1 MRTSAVRSD
10 YLFFARSLRPIGGEE
25 ALAARCLECL
35 LQRGS
40 VTVVTAPEL
49 DLEGL
54 DRMAGTSLAGAAFEL
69 IPTGS
74 PLFEALSRLGIPTR
88 LLSFR
93 RLLAAVRA
101 HRRRGQPCISIG
113 ADLDLGPGEGVWQ
126 YIAAVPRFH
135 SKLLKAQNLAS
146 SQTWWGKALALLNI
160 ALCDLLIPW
169 RDARTAGNATATV
182 SQWIGEKFEEAY
194 GRPADLVLHPAPLG
208 FSHPSEEKPVWGFV
222 SPCRA
227 EPNKAWLPMIEL
239 VRRLRERGHAV
250 SFTMLGLGQEEDA
263 FVRLL
268 RAEAERNA
276 DWLRFELNAPRERL
290 DRVLSDHAFGLHLA
304 LREGYGMAVAEMML
318 AGCLTGVADS
328 GGQTE
333 IVTEPEL
340 RFSSLDDAVEKWHL
354 ILCNPDLRL
363 RLQASQQSRRARYTR
378 EAFEADFHRA
388 LDDFE
393 ARLARR

>member
-1 MRTSAVRSD
+1 MRASATRSD
-10 YLFFARSLRPIGGEE
+10 YLFFARSLRPLGGEE
-25 ALAARCLECL
+25 ALAARCLQCL

-40 VTVVTAPEL
+40 VTVVTDPEL
-49 DLEGL
+49 DLKGL
-54 DRMAGTSLAGAAFEL
+54 DRMAGTSLASASFEI
-69 IPTGS
+69 IPTRS
-74 PLFEALSRLGIPTR
+74 PFFEALSRLGVPTR

-93 RLLAAVRA
+93 RLVATVRA

-113 ADLDLGPGEGVWQ
+113 AELDLGPSEGVWQ
-126 YIAAVPRFH
+126 YIATAPRFH
-135 SKLLKAQNLAS
+135 SERLRAQNLAS
-146 SQTWWGKALALLNI
+146 AQGWMSKALALLNI
-160 ALCDLLIPW
+160 ALCNLLVPFS
-169 RDARTAGNATATV
+169 DARTAGNVTAAV
-182 SQWIGEKFEEAY
+182 SQWIGQEFQELY

-208 FSHPSEEKPVWGFV
+208 FSHPPEKKPVWGFV

-227 EPNKAWLPMIEL
+227 EPNKAWLAMIEL

-250 SFTMLGLGQEEDA
+250 SFTMLGLGLEEDD

-268 RAEAERNA
+268 RAEAERNG

-290 DRVLSDHAFGLHLA
+290 DQVLSDHAFGLHLA

-340 RFSSLDDAVEKWHL
+340 RFASLDDAVEKWHL
-354 ILCNPDLRL
+354 ILSDPDLL
-363 RLQASQQSRRARYTR
+363 FRLQASQQARRLLYTR
-378 EAFEADFHRA
+378 EAFEANFHRA
-388 LDDFE
+388 MDDFE
-393 ARLARR
+393 AGLARA